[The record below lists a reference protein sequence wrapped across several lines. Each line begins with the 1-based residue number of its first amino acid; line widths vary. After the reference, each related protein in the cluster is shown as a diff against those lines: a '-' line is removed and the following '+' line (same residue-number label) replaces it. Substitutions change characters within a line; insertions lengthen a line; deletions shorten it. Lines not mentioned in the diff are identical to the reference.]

1 MLKFFRRI
9 RQNLLMENKTGKY
22 FKYAIGEIILV
33 VIGILIALQ
42 INNWNE
48 NRKEKQKT
56 QTYLKLLLEDFKQ
69 ESLKINGYIDESKEI
84 VSKYE
89 AYEEKFTQADMS
101 LLEIVRA
108 LSDIKIQKTTTA
120 VYGINTVEI
129 LKSTGDIRIISD
141 KIRNKLVELNRYQE
155 YLNLITKRNRNNFDA
170 EMNGLGQLGWTS
182 IAKRFYQNKN
192 VARIRSKVITEEY
205 SYKLLLAVEAMFQI
219 KYIQDKNRIELL
231 SKLLE
236 DMAYIEGL
244 IHAELE
250 K

>member
-1 MLKFFRRI
+1 MSK
-9 RQNLLMENKTGKY
+9 NKTAQY
-22 FKYAIGEIILV
+22 FKYAIGEILLV

-89 AYEEKFTQADMS
+89 AYEEKFTQSDMS

-108 LSDIKIQKTTTA
+108 LAAIEIQKTTTA
-120 VYGINTVEI
+120 VYGVNTIEI
-129 LKSTGDIRIISD
+129 LKSTGDIRLISD

-155 YLNLITKRNRNNFDA
+155 YLNLITKRNRTNFDA
-170 EMNGLGQLGWTS
+170 EMNGLGQLGWTN
-182 IAKRFYQNKN
+182 IAKRFNQNIN
-192 VARIRSKVITEEY
+192 AARIKTKIITEDY
-205 SYKLLLAVEAMFQI
+205 LYKLLLAVESTYQI
-219 KYIQDKNRIELL
+219 KYIQDNNRVEML
-231 SKLLE
+231 SKLLK
-236 DMAYIEGL
+236 DMAFIEEL
-244 IHAELE
+244 INAELE

>member
-1 MLKFFRRI
+1 MSK
-9 RQNLLMENKTGKY
+9 NKTAKPALPAGRY
-22 FKYAIGEIILV
+22 FKYAIGEILLV

-48 NRKEKQKT
+48 NRKEKIKT

-69 ESLKINGYIDESKEI
+69 ESVKINGYIDESKEI

-89 AYEEKFTQADMS
+89 AYQEKFTQSDMS

-108 LSDIKIQKTTTA
+108 LAAIEIQKTTTA
-120 VYGINTVEI
+120 VYGVNTTEI
-129 LKSTGDIRIISD
+129 LKSTGDIRLISSN
-141 KIRNKLVELNRYQE
+141 IRNKLIELNRYQE

-192 VARIRSKVITEEY
+192 VARIRSKVITEEH

-231 SKLLE
+231 NKLLK
-236 DMAYIEGL
+236 DMAHIEEL

>member
-1 MLKFFRRI
+1 MSK
-9 RQNLLMENKTGKY
+9 NKTAQY
-22 FKYAIGEIILV
+22 FKYAIGEILLV

-48 NRKEKQKT
+48 NRNEKQKT

-89 AYEEKFTQADMS
+89 AYEEKFTQSDMS

-108 LSDIKIQKTTTA
+108 LAAIEIQKTTTA
-120 VYGINTVEI
+120 VYGVNTIEI
-129 LKSTGDIRIISD
+129 LKSTGDIRLISS
-141 KIRNKLVELNRYQE
+141 KIRNKLIELNRYQE

-170 EMNGLGQLGWTS
+170 EMNGLGQLGWTN
-182 IAKRFYQNKN
+182 IAKRFNQNIN
-192 VARIRSKVITEEY
+192 AARIKTKIITEDY
-205 SYKLLLAVEAMFQI
+205 LYKLLLAVESTYQI
-219 KYIQDKNRIELL
+219 KYIQDNNRVEML
-231 SKLLE
+231 SKLLK
-236 DMAYIEGL
+236 DMAFIEEL
-244 IHAELE
+244 INAELE

>member
-1 MLKFFRRI
+1 MSK
-9 RQNLLMENKTGKY
+9 NKTAQY
-22 FKYAIGEIILV
+22 FKYAIGEILLV

-89 AYEEKFTQADMS
+89 AYEEKFTQSDMS

-108 LSDIKIQKTTTA
+108 LAAIEIQKTTTA
-120 VYGINTVEI
+120 VYGVNTIEI
-129 LKSTGDIRIISD
+129 LKSTGDIRLISS
-141 KIRNKLVELNRYQE
+141 KIRNKLIELNRYQE
-155 YLNLITKRNRNNFDA
+155 YLNLITKRNRTNFDA
-170 EMNGLGQLGWTS
+170 EMNGLGQLGWTN
-182 IAKRFYQNKN
+182 IAKRFNQNIN
-192 VARIRSKVITEEY
+192 AARIKTKIITEDY
-205 SYKLLLAVEAMFQI
+205 LYKLLLAVESTYQI
-219 KYIQDKNRIELL
+219 KYIQDNNRVEML
-231 SKLLE
+231 SKLLK
-236 DMAYIEGL
+236 DMAFIEEL
-244 IHAELE
+244 INAELE